1 MKTSTPEDNPFK
13 KREKKAELKEFENA
27 KEDFM
32 DVVSKNM
39 EKEYSNLENEELVD
53 FSRGGQNPDSE

>member
-1 MKTSTPEDNPFK
+1 M
-13 KREKKAELKEFENA
+13 FENV

-39 EKEYSNLENEELVD
+39 EKEYSNFENDEFVD
-53 FSRGGQNPDSE
+53 FSRGGGKTQILSEMRRKYLE

>member
-1 MKTSTPEDNPFK
+1 
-13 KREKKAELKEFENA
+13 
-27 KEDFM
+27 M
-32 DVVSKNM
+32 DVVSKNI